1 MTTSIPI
8 IKTNGTGNDFVLV
21 DERETPLDDPVAFA
35 RRVCD
40 RASGVGA
47 DGVLLVER
55 SERFD
60 ARMRIINADGSEA
73 EMCGNGMRCF
83 ARYLDEHDGIGEAT
97 VETLA
102 GPIGT
107 RVLSRA
113 PYTIAVEV
121 GEPKL
126 GEPHEVAGYRAV
138 PVDVGNPH
146 VVIQVDDVDAIDLAV
161 IGPRI
166 ERDPRYPHGTNVHFV
181 ERMFRHAQH
190 DGGARHDTVEWK
202 VRHWERGAGATQAC
216 GTGTVATAA
225 VLIASGEA
233 TSPVALRVPGGVLE
247 VVWTPG
253 TRATLI
259 GDAVREYERVIA

>member
-1 MTTSIPI
+1 MTTSVPI
-8 IKTNGTGNDFVLV
+8 VKTNGTGNDFVLV
-21 DERETPLDDPVAFA
+21 DARETMLEDPVAFA
-35 RRVCD
+35 RSVCD
-40 RASGVGA
+40 RTSGVGA

-55 SERFD
+55 SDRYD
-60 ARMRIINADGSEA
+60 VRMRIINADGSEA

-113 PYTIAVEV
+113 PYTIAVAMSEPNI
-121 GEPKL
+121 GEA
-126 GEPHEVAGYRAV
+126 HEVAGYRAV
-138 PVDVGNPH
+138 PVDMGNPH
-146 VVIQVDDVDAIDLAV
+146 VVIRVDDVDAIDLAV

-166 ERDPRYPHGTNVHFV
+166 ERDARYPHGTNVHFV
-181 ERMFRHAQH
+181 ERSA
-190 DGGARHDTVEWK
+190 GSWK

-225 VLIASGEA
+225 VLIASSEA

-247 VVWTPG
+247 VVWTRG
-253 TRATLI
+253 AGATLI
-259 GDAVREYERVIA
+259 GDAVREYERVLA